1 MELAK
6 ILERPTREA
15 NLDSFGSGM
24 SCRPIA
30 RLAPV
35 AAHGAVRLEGM
46 EAPAYLSPSSIG
58 TYRDCPQKFKLSRID
73 KIPEPPSWAMHVGSF
88 VHEVLEHLYQA
99 PAEDRTQEHLK
110 ALAAE
115 RWTAGNWEKRVM
127 ALRERQGEIID
138 FKRQAF
144 TCMTNLWTL
153 ENPQETELDG
163 MEHEVL
169 VDVEGVAMKGYID
182 RFVFGDDGIIISD
195 YKTGKVPN
203 PAFKTEDD
211 KFFQLLAYA
220 AMLEAAD
227 QETTSK
233 VQLLYLGVPVTH
245 ELAVT
250 TVNLSIAKGTIV
262 ETREGID
269 AAVSAGE
276 FPCNVTKL
284 CGWCFYKSSGDCPAF
299 K

>member
-1 MELAK
+1 MSAMQA
-6 ILERPTREA
+6 P
-15 NLDSFGSGM
+15 SF
-24 SCRPIA
+24 
-30 RLAPV
+30 
-35 AAHGAVRLEGM
+35 
-46 EAPAYLSPSSIG
+46 LSPSSIA

-73 KIPEPPSWAMHVGSF
+73 RIPQPPSWATHVGTF
-88 VHEVLEHLYQA
+88 VHEVLEHLYQLD
-99 PAEDRTQEHLK
+99 PDERTQDALK
-110 ALAAE
+110 SLASSRWVSSGWEGKVNALE
-115 RWTAGNWEKRVM
+115 ELPGSIK
-127 ALRERQGEIID
+127 D
-138 FKRQAF
+138 FKVQSF
-144 TCMTNLWTL
+144 TCMTNLWQL

-163 MEHEVL
+163 MEHEV
-169 VDVEGVAMKGYID
+169 VADVEGVAMKGYID
-182 RFVFGDDGIIISD
+182 RFTFGDDGIVISD

-203 PAFKTEDD
+203 PTFTSDSD

-227 QETTSK
+227 QESTSK
-233 VQLLYLGVPVTH
+233 VQLLYLGVPVVH

-250 TVNLSIAKGTIV
+250 PVNLAVAKGTIV

-284 CGWCFYKSSGDCPAF
+284 CDWCHYKKTGDCPAF